1 MKKSSP
7 SDFDLQYKTFELFCQ
22 VRKWSVWRFA
32 PNRKNQK
39 QCIGYAFDE
48 EGNELIFLISEN
60 GNYYKF
66 VDVKKWEPYEYAMKK
81 EEMSDVC
88 GETEYLSR

>member
-7 SDFDLQYKTFELFCQ
+7 SEFDLQYKTFELFCQ
-22 VRKWSVWRFA
+22 VRQWNVWRFA
-32 PNRKNQK
+32 PNRKNPK
-39 QCIGYAFDE
+39 QHIGYAFDE

-66 VDVKKWEPYEYAMKK
+66 VDVKRWEHYEYAFK
-81 EEMSDVC
+81 EEEC
-88 GETEYLSR
+88 AE